1 MIRLLKFTPPLIP
14 ARAVLLYVGLSSYA
28 SSVRVCTVVSV
39 VVSVCVRCPSTDSV
53 VPASN
58 TQIAAIRVSFM
69 FNFLLRFI
77 KISFHPTELS
87 KSSCQLACPVAGTTK
102 TSEVAAKLAH
112 PATFPHSP
120 GDPKTDENQV
130 KNALFRLPKG
140 LKNSTKQDIL
150 MLYNR
155 RVCCSSM
162 HGF

>member
-58 TQIAAIRVSFM
+58 TQIAVIRVSFM

-77 KISFHPTELS
+77 KISFHPTELP
-87 KSSCQLACPVAGTTK
+87 KSSCQLACPVAGT
-102 TSEVAAKLAH
+102 SEASGVAAKLAH
-112 PATFPHSP
+112 PATFHHGPCGP
-120 GDPKTDENQV
+120 RTDENQV
-130 KNALFRLPKG
+130 KNARFRLRKG
-140 LKNSTKQDIL
+140 LNNSTKHDIL

-155 RVCCSSM
+155 RVCCSTM
-162 HGF
+162 HRF